1 MMKDEEIIG
10 EKWGKLTAESFEY
23 RMHGHRYFRFM
34 CECGNE
40 ITSPIS
46 AVKNGHIKTCGKCR
60 GSHKMSHTKIYKI
73 WAGIKSRCYQPSCSI
88 YYKYGGRGITMCDEW
103 RNSPENFFKWAFE
116 NGYKEGL
123 TIDRIN
129 SDKGYSPNN
138 CRWATYQE
146 QNSHLKMLKTNK
158 SGYRGISWDKES
170 KKWLCVISINNKSH
184 RIGAYKTQL
193 EAVAARN
200 KFIDDNNLI
209 YHQKNTYVGELSYG
223 Y

>member
-10 EKWGKLTAESFEY
+10 KKWGKLTAESFEC
-23 RMHGHRYFRFM
+23 RKHGKRYFRFI

-40 ITSPIS
+40 IISPIS
-46 AVKNGHIKTCGKCR
+46 DVKNGHTKTCGKCR
-60 GSHKMSHTKIYKI
+60 GTHKMSYTKIYKI
-73 WAGIKSRCYQPSCSI
+73 WGGIKSRCCRPSCNI
-88 YYKYGGRGITMCDEW
+88 YYKYGGRGITMCEEW

-158 SGYRGISWDKES
+158 SGYRGISWNKES

-193 EAVAARN
+193 EAVEARN
-200 KFIDDNNLI
+200 KFIDENNLI
-209 YHQKNTYVGELSYG
+209 YHQKNIYVGELSYG